1 MSAVLVELDSTAMVR
16 LRGEIEMATVNEMM
30 AAVDRTALDR
40 VTLLVLDLAEVDFM
54 DAAALRAVFRIRDL
68 CEMNHVH
75 LTVIAPRGLA
85 GCLFAITR
93 ASEVLDVVDDGEGS
107 AVTRGYDGGQPA

>member
-1 MSAVLVELDSTAMVR
+1 
-16 LRGEIEMATVNEMM
+16 MATVDEMM

-40 VTLLVLDLAEVDFM
+40 VTLLVLDLGDVHFM
-54 DAAALRAVFRIRDL
+54 DAAALCAVFRIRDL

-85 GCLFAITR
+85 GCVFAITR
-93 ASEVLDVVDDGEGS
+93 ASEVLDVVDDGEGW
-107 AVTRGYDGGQPA
+107 AARRGYDGGEPA